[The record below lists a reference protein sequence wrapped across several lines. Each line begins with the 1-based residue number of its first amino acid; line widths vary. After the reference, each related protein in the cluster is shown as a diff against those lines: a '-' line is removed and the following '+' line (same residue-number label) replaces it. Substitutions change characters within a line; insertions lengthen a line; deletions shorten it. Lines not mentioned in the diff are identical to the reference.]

1 MPENH
6 NLLIATF
13 PGSPWEGTA
22 IEAARNANPVE
33 FAEWL
38 KNGSRFRETDQD
50 TPGENPAKGLIL
62 TATVTEEL
70 LKSAAKHPSLRV
82 VVFAENPFDAL
93 GRAASREDLSRHAA
107 LWMKTAAEV
116 IAARRLA
123 VPEMHMLMVQECLE
137 HPQKLADLL
146 RTFHP
151 LLDSGLLPSEAPG
164 SDPIRHALV
173 RAEYGRDPR
182 LQSLSDELEATCL
195 LLDESAYTAAYQD
208 AALIHVHAWSQ
219 WELMQKEAAEAADL
233 KNEHDLLLEQLHQV
247 QEELEKHFLEH
258 ENTKNSLRPQIDEL
272 NKEIEEARKK
282 NADAFSQLTTSQNET
297 KQALAS
303 LKSASDE
310 QAEAKEENE
319 LLLLQLH
326 QVQEELE
333 KIFLEQRD
341 TQNRLSA
348 QIDQLNKEIE
358 EARKKNADAFSQLTT
373 SQNETKQALASLK
386 SAGNE
391 HAEAKEENDLLLLQ
405 LHQVQ
410 EELEHYFLEN
420 RKLSKHTANKAA
432 SLGHPVLTAEAVKIA
447 TSGGSDEHRHIDFCL
462 EEASLN
468 DRYLGRLDLR
478 LVEHHGRPGLLMF
491 GQQNPPLHHWVISG
505 EEDGNPFMLIVPQDK
520 AGCEYLKAA
529 TTSDLF
535 ILQGAISLLMKALNS
550 SEQNQETWRWLRVT
564 EAFLD
569 RCRELPSRLHYDDVQ
584 PRPEDSESFHFRVVG
599 ASVPG
604 RYLPEFCFVWRGHSL
619 AMELSSSH
627 QPPMTC
633 WPLDEHG
640 RPVREMVWDL
650 SRHLAKSATNLSA
663 SATATDKLFLW
674 NLLEELP
681 NFIEHIRLKHP
692 NLEFPKNNLLRAA
705 KRMKRNARCLAMR

>member
-1 MPENH
+1 
-6 NLLIATF
+6 
-13 PGSPWEGTA
+13 
-22 IEAARNANPVE
+22 
-33 FAEWL
+33 
-38 KNGSRFRETDQD
+38 
-50 TPGENPAKGLIL
+50 
-62 TATVTEEL
+62 
-70 LKSAAKHPSLRV
+70 
-82 VVFAENPFDAL
+82 
-93 GRAASREDLSRHAA
+93 
-107 LWMKTAAEV
+107 
-116 IAARRLA
+116 
-123 VPEMHMLMVQECLE
+123 MHVLMVQECLE

-310 QAEAKEENE
+310 QAEAKEEN
-319 LLLLQLH
+319 
-326 QVQEELE
+326 
-333 KIFLEQRD
+333 
-341 TQNRLSA
+341 
-348 QIDQLNKEIE
+348 
-358 EARKKNADAFSQLTT
+358 
-373 SQNETKQALASLK
+373 
-386 SAGNE
+386 
-391 HAEAKEENDLLLLQ
+391 DLLLLQ

-550 SEQNQETWRWLRVT
+550 SEQNQETWRWLRVA

>member
-123 VPEMHMLMVQECLE
+123 VPEMHVLMVQECLE

-258 ENTKNSLRPQIDEL
+258 ENTKNSLRPQIDE
-272 NKEIEEARKK
+272 
-282 NADAFSQLTTSQNET
+282 
-297 KQALAS
+297 
-303 LKSASDE
+303 
-310 QAEAKEENE
+310 
-319 LLLLQLH
+319 
-326 QVQEELE
+326 
-333 KIFLEQRD
+333 
-341 TQNRLSA
+341 
-348 QIDQLNKEIE
+348 LNKEIE

-550 SEQNQETWRWLRVT
+550 SEQNQETWRWLRVA

>member
-1 MPENH
+1 MPTIH

-13 PGSPWEGTA
+13 PGSPWEGPA

-62 TATVTEEL
+62 AAPITEEL

-107 LWMKTAAEV
+107 LWMKAAAEL

-123 VPEMHMLMVQECLE
+123 VPEMHVLMVQECLE

-182 LQSLSDELEATCL
+182 LQLLSDELEATCL
-195 LLDESAYTAAYQD
+195 LLDESASTAAYQD
-208 AALIHVHAWSQ
+208 AAHIHAHAWSQ
-219 WELMQKEAAEAADL
+219 WELVQKEAAVAKNL
-233 KNEHDLLLEQLHQV
+233 KNDNELLLEQLHQTH
-247 QEELEKHFLEH
+247 QKLEKHFLEH
-258 ENTKNSLRPQIDEL
+258 ENTKNSQ
-272 NKEIEEARKK
+272 
-282 NADAFSQLTTSQNET
+282 SS
-297 KQALAS
+297 
-303 LKSASDE
+303 
-310 QAEAKEENE
+310 
-319 LLLLQLH
+319 
-326 QVQEELE
+326 
-333 KIFLEQRD
+333 
-341 TQNRLSA
+341 
-348 QIDQLNKEIE
+348 QIDQLKKEIDAE
-358 EARKKNADAFSQLTT
+358 RKKKTDSLSQLATSRNEAR
-373 SQNETKQALASLK
+373 QALENLK
-386 SAGNE
+386 SSRHE

-432 SLGHPVLTAEAVKIA
+432 SLGHPVLTAEAVKIT
-447 TSGGSDEHRHIDFCL
+447 TSGGSGEHRHIDFCL

-550 SEQNQETWRWLRVT
+550 SEQNQETWRWLRVA